1 MVEQGNP
8 GRLEYINR
16 ITKQLGFLATSAKI
30 GSASNRNDLAGVSE
44 HTISGLLN
52 RIYGWNLIRM
62 DTYDHVNFHS
72 VDLADEKAGVTVQV
86 TVENSLRKV
95 DEMLNTFKKNKLN
108 RRFNRLILL
117 IITVDKPTKTMLER
131 EDGCFYGKRDIWN
144 LQRLMKEIEGKTE
157 VAQLREIAEYLDT
170 ELGFVTMNNLEASVK
185 KENKPIKQTPSA
197 IVIPKLEIIEKK
209 GAQEKKTQRENKRK
223 EKKTDSK
230 IRRWYFWV
238 LTVMSVILLLSL
250 LLQDHSSEKMPAEL
264 AGYALII
271 NEEVVNLPVSF
282 SQMEELGWEFKN
294 NTEKSVR
301 IEPGDFGESTFFQT
315 GYSTELTNGYGT
327 IEVWYGNPSQHS
339 LRTEECIIYKIVVS
353 SWSTETDLLGKPVNT
368 FRVSDSFVLRQ
379 SQWDDRKRPD
389 GYKKLNR
396 STITNYCYIL
406 DDNHWYNFMF
416 DKNSKI
422 LTDIVICN
430 KDEDAMEKLVGDLYD
445 TKQPQYNPEALAEWI
460 GTDMG
465 FQIGNFYIPVGCI
478 TDEYSE
484 MGCQIDE
491 VPSFLASGDL
501 DDFYFSYGDIRVI
514 GKVYNPFPRAL
525 LSDYC
530 YLGCIDSSNIQSSQ
544 EHFVF
549 CCSIGENTIS
559 IPRGMTESELIQ
571 LLEIME
577 LAWLESSTDSVTF
590 FPNQYNKNVFVECT
604 FTDDAR
610 IVGHIRIDICEAL
623 REYFFSS

>member
-52 RIYGWNLIRM
+52 RIYGWNLIHM
-62 DTYDHVNFHS
+62 DTYNHVNFPS

-95 DEMLNTFKKNKLN
+95 DEMLDTFKKNKLN

-170 ELGFVTMNNLEASVK
+170 ELGFVTMNNLETSVK

-209 GAQEKKTQRENKRK
+209 NAQEKKTQRENKRK
-223 EKKTDSK
+223 EKKSNSK

-238 LTVMSVILLLSL
+238 LTVMSATLLLSL

-271 NEEVVNLPVSF
+271 NEEAVNLPVSF
-282 SQMEELGWEFKN
+282 LQMEELGWEFKN

-301 IEPGDFGESTFFQT
+301 IEPGDFGESTFF
-315 GYSTELTNGYGT
+315 
-327 IEVWYGNPSQHS
+327 
-339 LRTEECIIYKIVVS
+339 R
-353 SWSTETDLLGKPVNT
+353 
-368 FRVSDSFVLRQ
+368 R
-379 SQWDDRKRPD
+379 
-389 GYKKLNR
+389 
-396 STITNYCYIL
+396 
-406 DDNHWYNFMF
+406 
-416 DKNSKI
+416 
-422 LTDIVICN
+422 
-430 KDEDAMEKLVGDLYD
+430 D
-445 TKQPQYNPEALAEWI
+445 TVRN
-460 GTDMG
+460 
-465 FQIGNFYIPVGCI
+465 
-478 TDEYSE
+478 
-484 MGCQIDE
+484 
-491 VPSFLASGDL
+491 
-501 DDFYFSYGDIRVI
+501 
-514 GKVYNPFPRAL
+514 
-525 LSDYC
+525 
-530 YLGCIDSSNIQSSQ
+530 
-544 EHFVF
+544 
-549 CCSIGENTIS
+549 
-559 IPRGMTESELIQ
+559 
-571 LLEIME
+571 
-577 LAWLESSTDSVTF
+577 
-590 FPNQYNKNVFVECT
+590 
-604 FTDDAR
+604 
-610 IVGHIRIDICEAL
+610 
-623 REYFFSS
+623 